1 MSIFNCQKAG
11 GVIYFVQSYTTT
23 WVLCITVTLSGAKG
37 LSITFDAMNKS
48 AVKDWQVGPQTKV
61 VGLFGYPVKHS
72 ASPAMHNAAFR
83 ACGLDYVY
91 LAFEVNPECLGDAL
105 SGLVPLGIR
114 GVNLTIPHKE
124 GALRFVNQLS
134 EEAAGIGAVN
144 TVVVDSNE
152 LKGYNTD
159 MRGFLKSLSE
169 EAGFTSRGQK
179 ALMIGAGGA
188 ARAVSFGLAL
198 SGLSELIV
206 VNKPFD
212 MAEELVSVLG
222 KKFPELRAK
231 ALPFDS
237 GSVTEEISS
246 SSLLINATPLGM
258 NGEIPISDAGCLHSG
273 LIVYDLVY
281 IPLSTPLLR
290 EAEKRGA
297 KAVGGLSMLVYQ
309 GAASFELWT
318 GVKPPVSV
326 MKRAAE
332 ESVRKRWR

>member
-1 MSIFNCQKAG
+1 MTKS
-11 GVIYFVQSYTTT
+11 
-23 WVLCITVTLSGAKG
+23 
-37 LSITFDAMNKS
+37 KS
-48 AVKDWQVGPQTKV
+48 AIRDSQSAIKGWELGPQTKV

-105 SGLVPLGIR
+105 SGLAPLGIC

-124 GALRFVNQLS
+124 GALRFMNQLS
-134 EEAAGIGAVN
+134 EEATGIGAVN
-144 TVVVDSNE
+144 TVVVDSNG

-169 EAGFTSRGQK
+169 EAGFTPRGQK

-188 ARAVSFGLAL
+188 ARAVSFGLAV

-222 KKFPELRAK
+222 EKFPELRAK

-258 NGEIPISDAGCLHSG
+258 DGEIPVSDAGCLHSE
-273 LIVYDLVY
+273 LTVYDLVY

-297 KAVGGLSMLVYQ
+297 KAIGGLSMLVYQ

-318 GVKPPVSV
+318 GIKPPVSV

-332 ESVRKRWR
+332 EFVRKRCR